1 MSGLRLEVFEV
12 AESGATAP
20 ESAAAATAAEEARH
34 QGYEQGY
41 AAGWED
47 ATAAQSTEDA
57 RLRSE
62 LARNL
67 QSLSFTFEEAR
78 VHVIAALGP
87 FLQQLVTRLLPEIA
101 REALGPVVRDTLLPL
116 AEQVA
121 ESPVIL
127 RVNPAARRKVEDLL
141 AAGTAPPLRIEEEP
155 TLGEGQASL
164 RLGDSET
171 LVDLD
176 RATATLAA
184 AVRDFFS
191 LTAQERP

>member
-47 ATAAQSTEDA
+47 ATAAQSTEDT

-78 VHVIAALGP
+78 VHVITALGP

-127 RVNPAARRKVEDLL
+127 RVNPAARRKVGDLL